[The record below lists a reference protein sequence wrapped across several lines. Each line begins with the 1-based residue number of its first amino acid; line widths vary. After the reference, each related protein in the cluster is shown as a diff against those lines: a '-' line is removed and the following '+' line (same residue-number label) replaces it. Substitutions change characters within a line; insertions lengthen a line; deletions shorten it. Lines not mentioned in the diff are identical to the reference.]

1 MLLRDKKGLSIMI
14 GYVLLIAGA
23 IAMGAVVFM
32 WMKSYVPTDTQECD
46 DGVSILVKEYEC
58 ITDNGIINL
67 NITLKNTGRF
77 SIEGF
82 FIRASSTGD
91 GIADTSLSDKI
102 IKGGIDGGGRVFIG
116 TIGGGGRVFI
126 GTIGGKAKNN
136 FGPTDDEKE
145 FIFKIPLS
153 EMSDIKFIEL
163 IPTRNQKINEKN
175 RLLTCTDA
183 KIKEYITCSE
193 SD

>member
-116 TIGGGGRVFI
+116 TIGG
-126 GTIGGKAKNN
+126 KAKNN